1 MLRFV
6 LTLTGLALL
15 SQAHHATAQTA
26 AVKNMGLDQFFSSV
40 YRSSSSFS
48 GVSDNSGANDKF
60 NVNSRFNVGSQ
71 RTSHIDLSRN
81 DLLRASCEKIMKEDQ
96 RITSLIDMKI
106 DRVMHRS
113 GKMKLQL
120 RGIYTQGS
128 ALYFLL
134 RMQNRSSLD
143 YDVEAIHFFI
153 ADPSNRKTPLVRDPS
168 VQSPS
173 VQSPSVQSPLV
184 QSPLVQYKELKPVY
198 VYDSSSV
205 VRGYGRT
212 ANVIVLPRFTLPYGK
227 RLVIEVLEK
236 NGGRQLQLQTNNFM
250 LERARIL

>member
-15 SQAHHATAQTA
+15 SQAHHATAQTG
-26 AVKNMGLDQFFSSV
+26 AVKNTGLDQFFSSV
-40 YRSSSSFS
+40 IRSSPSISSFS
-48 GVSDNSGANDKF
+48 EVRNDRVNVSSRGNGNSPMK
-60 NVNSRFNVGSQ
+60 SE
-71 RTSHIDLSRN
+71 IDLSRN
-81 DLLRASCEKIMKEDQ
+81 DLLRASCEKIMKEDM

-134 RMQNRSSLD
+134 RMRNRSSLD
-143 YDVEAIHFFI
+143 YDVEEIHFFI
-153 ADPSNRKTPLVRDPS
+153 ADASNRKTPLDKTPS
-168 VQSPS
+168 VQN
-173 VQSPSVQSPLV
+173 PLV
-184 QSPLVQYKELKPVY
+184 QNPLVQTPLVQYKELKPVY
-198 VYDSSSV
+198 IYDSSSV
-205 VRGYGRT
+205 VRGYGQT
-212 ANVIVLPRFTLPYGK
+212 ANVVVLPRFTLPYGK
-227 RLVIEVLEK
+227 RLVIEVREK
-236 NGGRQLQLQTNNFM
+236 NGGRQLQLRATNFM

>member
-1 MLRFV
+1 MLRLV

-15 SQAHHATAQTA
+15 SQAHHATAQTG
-26 AVKNMGLDQFFSSV
+26 AVKNIGLDQFFSSV
-40 YRSSSSFS
+40 FRSSSSPSSFS
-48 GVSDNSGANDKF
+48 VVSDVQGT
-60 NVNSRFNVGSQ
+60 NVNSGSAV
-71 RTSHIDLSRN
+71 RRGSNINSPKTSHIDLLHN
-81 DLLRASCEKIMKEDQ
+81 DPLRASCEKIIKEDM
-96 RITSLIDMKI
+96 RMTSLIDMKI
-106 DRVMHRS
+106 DRVVHRS

-153 ADPSNRKTPLVRDPS
+153 TDPSNRRTSLAR
-168 VQSPS
+168 
-173 VQSPSVQSPLV
+173 SPLV
-184 QSPLVQYKELKPVY
+184 QGPSVQYTELKPVY

-205 VRGYGRT
+205 VPGYGKAT
-212 ANVIVLPRFTLPYGK
+212 NVIVLPRFTLPYGK

-236 NGGRQLQLQTNNFM
+236 NGGRQLQLQTTNII

>member
-15 SQAHHATAQTA
+15 SQARHATAQTG
-26 AVKNMGLDQFFSSV
+26 AVKNTGLDQFFSSV
-40 YRSSSSFS
+40 IRSSSSQSSFS
-48 GVSDNSGANDKF
+48 AVSDDHPM
-60 NVNSRFNVGSQ
+60 
-71 RTSHIDLSRN
+71 TSHIDLSRN
-81 DLLRASCEKIMKEDQ
+81 DLLRASCEKIMKEDM
-96 RITSLIDMKI
+96 RASSLIDMKI

-134 RMQNRSSLD
+134 RMRNRSSLD

-153 ADPSNRKTPLVRDPS
+153 ADPSNRKTPLEKNALARN
-168 VQSPS
+168 
-173 VQSPSVQSPLV
+173 PSVQSPLV
-184 QSPLVQYKELKPVY
+184 NYKELKPVY

-205 VRGYGRT
+205 VRGYGQT
-212 ANVIVLPRFTLPYGK
+212 ANVVVLPRFTLPYGK

-236 NGGRQLQLQTNNFM
+236 NGGRKLQLQTTNFM

>member
-15 SQAHHATAQTA
+15 SQAHHATAQTG
-26 AVKNMGLDQFFSSV
+26 AVKNAGLDQFFSSV
-40 YRSSSSFS
+40 FRSSSPPSSFPA
-48 GVSDNSGANDKF
+48 VSD
-60 NVNSRFNVGSQ
+60 
-71 RTSHIDLSRN
+71 DLSHN
-81 DLLRASCEKIMKEDQ
+81 DLLRASCEKIMKEDM
-96 RITSLIDMKI
+96 RITSLIDVKI
-106 DRVMHRS
+106 DRVVHRT

-134 RMQNRSSLD
+134 RLQNRSSLD

-153 ADPSNRKTPLVRDPS
+153 TDPANRKTPLVK
-168 VQSPS
+168 
-173 VQSPSVQSPLV
+173 
-184 QSPLVQYKELKPVY
+184 YGELKPVY

-205 VRGYGRT
+205 VRGYGQA
-212 ANVIVLPRFTLPYGK
+212 ANVVVLPRFTLPYGK

-236 NGGRQLQLQTNNFM
+236 NGGRQLQLQTTNIM

>member
-1 MLRFV
+1 M
-6 LTLTGLALL
+6 LTGLALF
-15 SQAHHATAQTA
+15 SQAHHATAQTG
-26 AVKNMGLDQFFSSV
+26 AVKNAGLEQFFSSV
-40 YRSSSSFS
+40 DRSSSSFS
-48 GVSDNSGANDKF
+48 GDSGDPGTNVGF
-60 NVNSRFNVGSQ
+60 NVNSRFNVKS
-71 RTSHIDLSRN
+71 RFNVNEFNVNTRKAAHIDLSRN

-153 ADPSNRKTPLVRDPS
+153 ADPSNRKIPLVSDPS
-168 VQSPS
+168 VRSQ
-173 VQSPSVQSPLV
+173 
-184 QSPLVQYKELKPVY
+184 LVQYKELKPVY

-212 ANVIVLPRFTLPYGK
+212 TNVIVLPRFTLPYGK

-236 NGGRQLQLQTNNFM
+236 NGGRQLQLQTTNFM

>member
-15 SQAHHATAQTA
+15 SQAHHATAQTG
-26 AVKNMGLDQFFSSV
+26 AVKNTGLDQFFSSV
-40 YRSSSSFS
+40 FRSSASLSSLS
-48 GVSDNSGANDKF
+48 GVSDDSGANVK
-60 NVNSRFNVGSQ
+60 
-71 RTSHIDLSRN
+71 SHIDLSRN
-81 DLLRASCEKIMKEDQ
+81 DLLRASCEKIMKEDM
-96 RITSLIDMKI
+96 RITSLIDVKI
-106 DRVMHRS
+106 DRVVHRT

-134 RMQNRSSLD
+134 RLQNRSSLD

-153 ADPSNRKTPLVRDPS
+153 TDPANRKTPLVK
-168 VQSPS
+168 
-173 VQSPSVQSPLV
+173 
-184 QSPLVQYKELKPVY
+184 YGELKPVY

-205 VRGYGRT
+205 VRGYGQA
-212 ANVIVLPRFTLPYGK
+212 ANVVVLPRFTLPYGK

-236 NGGRQLQLQTNNFM
+236 NGGRQLQLQTTNIM

>member
-15 SQAHHATAQTA
+15 SQAHHATAQTG
-26 AVKNMGLDQFFSSV
+26 AVKNAGLDQFFSSV
-40 YRSSSSFS
+40 FRSSSPLSSFS
-48 GVSDNSGANDKF
+48 GVSDDRGVNVSEF
-60 NVNSRFNVGSQ
+60 NVNSRKTF
-71 RTSHIDLSRN
+71 HIDLSHNDLSHN
-81 DLLRASCEKIMKEDQ
+81 DLLRASCEKIMKEDM

-106 DRVMHRS
+106 DRVVHRT

-153 ADPSNRKTPLVRDPS
+153 TDPSNRKTPLVK
-168 VQSPS
+168 
-173 VQSPSVQSPLV
+173 
-184 QSPLVQYKELKPVY
+184 YGELKPVY

-205 VRGYGRT
+205 VRGYGQA
-212 ANVIVLPRFTLPYGK
+212 ANVVVLPKFTLPYGK

-236 NGGRQLQLQTNNFM
+236 NGGRQLQLQTTNIM

>member
-15 SQAHHATAQTA
+15 SQVNHATAQTG
-26 AVKNMGLDQFFSSV
+26 AVKNTGLDQFFSSV
-40 YRSSSSFS
+40 FRSSASLSSLS
-48 GVSDNSGANDKF
+48 GVSDNSGANVK
-60 NVNSRFNVGSQ
+60 
-71 RTSHIDLSRN
+71 SHIDLSRN
-81 DLLRASCEKIMKEDQ
+81 DLLRASCEKIMKEDM
-96 RITSLIDMKI
+96 RTPGLIDMKI
-106 DRVMHRS
+106 DRVVHRS

-153 ADPSNRKTPLVRDPS
+153 TDPSNRKTPLVK
-168 VQSPS
+168 
-173 VQSPSVQSPLV
+173 
-184 QSPLVQYKELKPVY
+184 YGELKPVY

-205 VRGYGRT
+205 VRGYGQA

-236 NGGRQLQLQTNNFM
+236 NGGRQLQLQTTNIM

>member
-1 MLRFV
+1 MLRLV

-15 SQAHHATAQTA
+15 SQAHHATAQTG
-26 AVKNMGLDQFFSSV
+26 AVKNIGLEQFFSSV
-40 YRSSSSFS
+40 FRSSSSLSSFS
-48 GVSDNSGANDKF
+48 VVSDDQEANVNRQA
-60 NVNSRFNVGSQ
+60 NVNSGTNV
-71 RTSHIDLSRN
+71 RRPKTSHPDLSHY
-81 DLLRASCEKIMKEDQ
+81 DPLRASCEKIIKEDM
-96 RITSLIDMKI
+96 RTTSLIDMKI
-106 DRVMHRS
+106 DRVVHRS

-153 ADPSNRKTPLVRDPS
+153 TDPSNRKTPLAR
-168 VQSPS
+168 
-173 VQSPSVQSPLV
+173 SPLV
-184 QSPLVQYKELKPVY
+184 QTPLVQGPSVQGPLVQYTELKPVY

-205 VRGYGRT
+205 VPGYGKAT
-212 ANVIVLPRFTLPYGK
+212 NVIVLPRFTLPYGK

-236 NGGRQLQLQTNNFM
+236 NGGRQLQLQTTNII

>member
-15 SQAHHATAQTA
+15 SQVNHATAQTG
-26 AVKNMGLDQFFSSV
+26 AVKNTGLDQFFSSV
-40 YRSSSSFS
+40 FRSSSSLSSFS
-48 GVSDNSGANDKF
+48 GVSDDRGVNVNSGFNVNSGANVNSGF
-60 NVNSRFNVGSQ
+60 NVNSR
-71 RTSHIDLSRN
+71 RTAGAKGESGKVLPHNDLSRN
-81 DLLRASCEKIMKEDQ
+81 DLLRASCEKIMKEDM

-106 DRVMHRS
+106 DRVVHRS

-153 ADPSNRKTPLVRDPS
+153 TDPSNRKTPLVK
-168 VQSPS
+168 
-173 VQSPSVQSPLV
+173 
-184 QSPLVQYKELKPVY
+184 YGELKPVY

-205 VRGYGRT
+205 VRGYGQA
-212 ANVIVLPRFTLPYGK
+212 ANVVVLPRFTLPYGK

-236 NGGRQLQLQTNNFM
+236 NGGRQLQLQTTNII

>member
-15 SQAHHATAQTA
+15 SQAHHATAQTG
-26 AVKNMGLDQFFSSV
+26 AVKNAGLDQFFSSV
-40 YRSSSSFS
+40 IRSSSAQSSFS
-48 GVSDNSGANDKF
+48 AVSDDHPM
-60 NVNSRFNVGSQ
+60 
-71 RTSHIDLSRN
+71 TSHIDLSGN
-81 DLLRASCEKIMKEDQ
+81 DLIRASCEKIMKEDM
-96 RITSLIDMKI
+96 RLTSLIDMKI

-134 RMQNRSSLD
+134 RMQNKSSLD

-153 ADPSNRKTPLVRDPS
+153 ADPSNRKTPLVRNPS
-168 VQSPS
+168 DQSPS
-173 VQSPSVQSPLV
+173 D
-184 QSPLVQYKELKPVY
+184 QYKELKPVY

-205 VRGYGRT
+205 VRGYGQ
-212 ANVIVLPRFTLPYGK
+212 AVNVVVLPRFTLPYGK
-227 RLVIEVLEK
+227 RLVIEVVEK
-236 NGGRQLQLQTNNFM
+236 NGGRQLQLQTTNFM

>member
-48 GVSDNSGANDKF
+48 GVSDDSGANVEF
-60 NVNSRFNVGSQ
+60 NVKSR

-153 ADPSNRKTPLVRDPS
+153 ADPSNRKTPLVRDPL
-168 VQSPS
+168 
-173 VQSPSVQSPLV
+173 VQSPLV
-184 QSPLVQYKELKPVY
+184 QSPLVHSPLVQYKELKPVY

-212 ANVIVLPRFTLPYGK
+212 ANVVVLPRFTLPYGK

-236 NGGRQLQLQTNNFM
+236 NGGRQLQLQTSNFM

>member
-1 MLRFV
+1 MLRLV

-15 SQAHHATAQTA
+15 SQVHHATAQTG
-26 AVKNMGLDQFFSSV
+26 AVKNIGLDQFFSSV
-40 YRSSSSFS
+40 FRSSSSLSSFS
-48 GVSDNSGANDKF
+48 EVSDDHGVKVS
-60 NVNSRFNVGSQ
+60 SR
-71 RTSHIDLSRN
+71 RTVPVDLSHN
-81 DLLRASCEKIMKEDQ
+81 DPLRASCEKIIKEDM
-96 RITSLIDMKI
+96 RMTSLIDMKI
-106 DRVMHRS
+106 DRVVHRS

-128 ALYFLL
+128 TLYFLL

-153 ADPSNRKTPLVRDPS
+153 TDPSNRKTSL
-168 VQSPS
+168 

-184 QSPLVQYKELKPVY
+184 QYTELKPVY

-205 VRGYGRT
+205 VPGYGKAT
-212 ANVIVLPRFTLPYGK
+212 NVIVLPRFTLPYGK

-236 NGGRQLQLQTNNFM
+236 NGGRQLQLQTTNII

>member
-15 SQAHHATAQTA
+15 SQAHHATAQTG
-26 AVKNMGLDQFFSSV
+26 AVKNAGLDQFFSSV
-40 YRSSSSFS
+40 FRSSSPPSSFPA
-48 GVSDNSGANDKF
+48 VSDDRGQINL
-60 NVNSRFNVGSQ
+60 
-71 RTSHIDLSRN
+71 SHSDLSHN
-81 DLLRASCEKIMKEDQ
+81 DLLRASCEKIMKEDM

-106 DRVMHRS
+106 DRVVHRT

-153 ADPSNRKTPLVRDPS
+153 TDPSNRKTPLVK
-168 VQSPS
+168 
-173 VQSPSVQSPLV
+173 
-184 QSPLVQYKELKPVY
+184 YGELKPVY

-205 VRGYGRT
+205 VRGYGQA
-212 ANVIVLPRFTLPYGK
+212 ANVLCCPGLPCPMG
-227 RLVIEVLEK
+227 
-236 NGGRQLQLQTNNFM
+236 NG
-250 LERARIL
+250 